1 MRDWSSIVDVGIGKE
16 KDQFDMLVLK
26 LEYRV
31 MVPWAD
37 TILDLNGDSFIW
49 NMYKITGDS

>member
-16 KDQFDMLVLK
+16 KDRFDMLVLK

-37 TILDLNGDSFIW
+37 TILDLNGAKQNHVLVHLMS
-49 NMYKITGDS
+49 N

>member
-16 KDQFDMLVLK
+16 KDRFDMLVLK

-37 TILDLNGDSFIW
+37 TETQTDIFLW
-49 NMYKITGDS
+49 MEM